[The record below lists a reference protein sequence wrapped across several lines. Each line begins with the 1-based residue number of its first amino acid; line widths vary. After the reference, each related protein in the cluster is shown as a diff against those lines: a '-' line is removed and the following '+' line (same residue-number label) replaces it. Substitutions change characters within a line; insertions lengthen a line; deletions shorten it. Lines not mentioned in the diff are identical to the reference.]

1 MAKETS
7 MKKKRAVGNFFAYL
21 ALIIIVIIWLFP
33 FVGLVLGSFRSYDPA
48 VEYGGIVGY
57 IIPKTFSLDNYRFV
71 LGDET
76 NFKRWYLNTVII
88 AACVSALQTV
98 IILCV
103 SYALSRMRFKG
114 RTLLMKFWL
123 ILGMFPG
130 FLTMI
135 CLYFLLK
142 EMGLTQAG
150 AIPGLILVSVASS
163 GMGYYVCKGY
173 FDTIPKAL
181 DEAARIDGASRA
193 RVFFTMTLP
202 MSKPIIIYTMLVA
215 FMAPWND
222 YVFAS
227 YIAFGHDKSYNA
239 AVAMYR
245 WMNSGD
251 YQGYFTRFCAG
262 GVLIAIPVTL
272 LFMFLQKYYV
282 EGVTGGA
289 VKG

>member
-1 MAKETS
+1 
-7 MKKKRAVGNFFAYL
+7 MKQKSYKQKQRISNGIAYAV
-21 ALIIIVIIWLFP
+21 LILISIIWLFP
-33 FVGLVLGSFRSYDPA
+33 FVGLVLQSFRSYDPA
-48 VEYGGIVGY
+48 VEYGGMVNY
-57 IIPKTFSLDNYRFV
+57 LIPKHFSLDNYKF
-71 LGDET
+71 LFSGQT
-76 NFKRWYLNTVII
+76 NFLKWYGNTLTI
-88 AACVSALQTV
+88 AIFVAVLQTI

-103 SYALSRMRFKG
+103 SYALSRMRFRG
-114 RTLLMKFWL
+114 RTFLMRFWL

-142 EMGLTQAG
+142 QFGLTQAG

-181 DEAARIDGASRA
+181 DEAARIDGATRA

-202 MSKPIIIYTMLVA
+202 MSKPIIIYTALVA
-215 FMAPWND
+215 FMAPWCD
-222 YVFAS
+222 YIFAS
-227 YIAFGHDKSYNA
+227 YIAFGHDSSYNV
-239 AVAMYR
+239 AVGMTR
-245 WMNSGD
+245 WVWTND

-262 GVLIAIPVTL
+262 GVLVAVPVTI
-272 LFMFLQKYYV
+272 LFMALQKYYV

>member
-7 MKKKRAVGNFFAYL
+7 MKKKRAISNAIAYL
-21 ALIIIVIIWLFP
+21 ALTIIVIIWLFP
-33 FVGLVLGSFRSYDPA
+33 FVGLVLGSFRSYLPE

-57 IIPKTFSLDNYRFV
+57 VIPKTFSLDNYRFV
-71 LGDET
+71 LGNET

-88 AACVSALQTV
+88 ATCVSVLQT
-98 IILCV
+98 IIVLCV
-103 SYALSRMRFKG
+103 SYALSRMRFYG
-114 RTLLMKFWL
+114 RTALMKFWL
-123 ILGMFPG
+123 VLGMFPG

-142 EMGLTQAG
+142 QMGLTQAG

-227 YIAFGHDKSYNA
+227 YIAFGHDKSYNV
-239 AVAMYR
+239 AVSMYR
-245 WMNSGD
+245 WMNTGD

-262 GVLIAIPVTL
+262 GVLVAIPVTL